1 MKKHLIVLL
10 TLLILLSVFP
20 GCQASTTDS
29 GETID
34 KHEKLLEILDDAKKE
49 FNIPALGTIILNSNS
64 IIDKAIIGVRSI
76 DSKHEATFND
86 HFHLGSNTKAIAGFI
101 AGKLVEDG
109 LIGWDTKFF
118 DLFPELKNCS
128 KEDYYHITLSDLFS
142 HQSQVL
148 PVKSGAASLMEEI
161 PELTGDI
168 KDRRLK
174 FCEYILKEEPD
185 RPFFK
190 TYTYSNAGYVLAA
203 SMMEKASGFSWEELV
218 QQILVNDLKLSANV
232 GWPIDIDDEQP
243 RGHLPGSYVG
253 KENDELTIYDTEYH
267 YENDDILNPAGDLN
281 MNMLDYARYIQLNL
295 QGIHGTDNYLT
306 SGTYKYMHFGI
317 PYYSI
322 GWVNSRKGDVKIS
335 QHSGSKGNFFCHAY
349 IVPEKDIAII
359 VFANSGILNAL
370 NPIEYYLG
378 GKKLQDYLMRIENLY

>member
-1 MKKHLIVLL
+1 MVRKKGWKV
-10 TLLILLSVFP
+10 TSWV
-20 GCQASTTDS
+20 
-29 GETID
+29 
-34 KHEKLLEILDDAKKE
+34 
-49 FNIPALGTIILNSNS
+49 SN
-64 IIDKAIIGVRSI
+64 
-76 DSKHEATFND
+76 
-86 HFHLGSNTKAIAGFI
+86 
-101 AGKLVEDG
+101 
-109 LIGWDTKFF
+109 
-118 DLFPELKNCS
+118 
-128 KEDYYHITLSDLFS
+128 YHITLSDLFS
-142 HQSQVL
+142 HQSLVL
-148 PVKSGAASLMEEI
+148 PVKSGAASLLEEI
-161 PELTGDI
+161 PELMGDI
-168 KDRRLK
+168 KNRRLK

-190 TYTYSNAGYVLAA
+190 THTYSNAGYVLAA
-203 SMMEKASGFSWEELV
+203 SMLEKVSGLSWEELV
-218 QQILVNDLKLSANV
+218 EQILVDDLNLSANV
-232 GWPIDIDDEQP
+232 GWPIDIGDDQP

-295 QGIHGTDNYLT
+295 QGINGTDNYLT
-306 SGTYKYMHFGI
+306 SGMYKYMHFGI